1 MTDPYAERAGDL
13 GLKVFVEC
21 IGATLEVPQ
30 G

>member
-1 MTDPYAERAGDL
+1 MTDPYAKRAGDL

-21 IGATLEVPQ
+21 IAAALEIPQ